1 MGLFKREKRTSAPQR
16 SKDQS
21 SRAYAGDPA
30 QPGLP
35 GSAGYR
41 GTDPLPKNC
50 MPQSR
55 FTYVRP
61 DGRRD

>member
-1 MGLFKREKRTSAPQR
+1 MGLFKRQKRQPASAR
-16 SKDQS
+16 NVH
-21 SRAYAGDPA
+21 RAPTPAPPGDPT
-30 QPGLP
+30 LP

-41 GTDPLPKNC
+41 GTARLPKNA

-61 DGRRD
+61 DRKPDQ